1 MTKTIGAAALV
12 LVLVLTG
19 WTAGAEE
26 AKADRHEGYY
36 YPKVTTSEEYQARA
50 VTMPDSDRSRRLAFV
65 TAVTNELLTKPSP
78 PQFVMFAKGDYAEK
92 MIIVAVGDGAFDTLY
107 RARALLAEL
116 SAVARLSPVFREYQV
131 EDIFTYFDL
140 LKLLG
145 FERLTISDGKTFAHQ
160 VNIK

>member
-1 MTKTIGAAALV
+1 
-12 LVLVLTG
+12 
-19 WTAGAEE
+19 
-26 AKADRHEGYY
+26 
-36 YPKVTTSEEYQARA
+36 
-50 VTMPDSDRSRRLAFV
+50 
-65 TAVTNELLTKPSP
+65 
-78 PQFVMFAKGDYAEK
+78 MFAKGDYAEK